1 MHLTM
6 IFVDGLGLG
15 TQEDNP
21 VLFARTPNIDQL
33 LGGHLLWGNRQ
44 IMHKEQNCTLYS
56 LDATLGVPGIPQSAT
71 GQTAL
76 WTGVNAAKQLGCHR
90 NAYPNDKLKE
100 IIDEHSIFKQLADYG
115 KKATFINAFT
125 SNYEEQVATGKKKH
139 SASTLCALAGGIRLR
154 RSEELLAGKAVYQD
168 ITNVIYRER
177 GEDVP
182 VCKPF
187 TAGENLAV
195 ISLEHDFTLFEYF
208 QSDIR
213 GHKRDIDE
221 AVKTIETLDE
231 FLGGYLSIIDS
242 LNPVEDKV
250 AFILTSDHGNIED
263 LSTSLHTLNKVP
275 ALCWSN
281 FGLEWPQLK
290 KIEDVTPAILNIIVG
305 NHDKEMSKR

>member
-21 VLFARTPNIDQL
+21 VILASTPNIDRL
-33 LGGHLLWGNRQ
+33 LGGHYLWGDREIRHNG
-44 IMHKEQNCTLYS
+44 CYLYP
-56 LDATLGVPGIPQSAT
+56 LDATLDVPGIPQSAT

-90 NAYPNDKLKE
+90 NAYPNDKLIE
-100 IIDEHSIFKQLADYG
+100 IIDEHSIFKQLTDNQ
-115 KKATFINAFT
+115 KRATFANAFT
-125 SNYEEQVATGKKKH
+125 RSYDEQVAAGKKRH
-139 SASTLCALAGGIRLR
+139 SASTLCSLAGEIRLR
-154 RSEELLAGKAVYQD
+154 RREDLLAGKAVYQD
-168 ITNVIYRER
+168 ITNDIYRER

-182 VCKPF
+182 RCNPF
-187 TAGENLAV
+187 TAGENLAN
-195 ISLEHDFTLFEYF
+195 ISLEYDFTLFEYF

-213 GHKRDIDE
+213 GHKRNLEE
-221 AVKTIETLDE
+221 AVRTIETLDE
-231 FLGGYLSIIDS
+231 FLGGYLFVANS
-242 LNPVEDKV
+242 LDPIEAKA

-290 KIEDVTPAILNIIVG
+290 KIEDVTPSILKIIL
-305 NHDKEMSKR
+305 RQ

>member
-15 TQEDNP
+15 TQDDNP
-21 VLFARTPNIDQL
+21 VILARTPNIDQL
-33 LGGHLLWGNRQ
+33 LGGHFLWGDREIRHNG
-44 IMHKEQNCTLYS
+44 CYLYP
-56 LDATLGVPGIPQSAT
+56 LDATLDVPGIPQSAT

-90 NAYPNDKLKE
+90 NAYPDEKLIE
-100 IIDEHSIFKQLADYG
+100 IINKHSIFKQLTSCG
-115 KKATFINAFT
+115 KNATFINAFT
-125 SNYEEQVATGKKKH
+125 SNYEEQVATGKKRH

-154 RSEELLAGKAVYQD
+154 RSEDLLAGKAVYQD

-187 TAGENLAV
+187 TAGEYLAD
-195 ISLEHDFTLFEYF
+195 ISLEYDFTLFEYF

-213 GHKRDIDE
+213 GHKGNLE
-221 AVKTIETLDE
+221 KAVQTIETLDE
-231 FLGGYLSIIDS
+231 FLGGYLSVVNS
-242 LNPVEDKV
+242 LNPTEDKV
-250 AFILTSDHGNIED
+250 AFIVTSDHGNIED

-281 FGLEWPQLK
+281 FGLEWPLLN

-305 NHDKEMSKR
+305 NHDKEMFKGN